1 MRARMFV
8 LGFVA
13 ALAPSAA
20 SAHGPQLQITNDN
33 NKIVT
38 REVFQD
44 SPYEPLSAP
53 KSVYVMPLLESG
65 GVWYSRP
72 NSTLVADI
80 PAFPSG
86 PGLAY
91 GSDQLDGGDRTF
103 AAGSILSIAFT
114 DGLKLWNG
122 AAFADAG
129 ATQLKGFRG
138 SNAAISSP
146 AENFAV
152 TSDSSPFDSLS
163 LAAISGTYDAEAH
176 SSLRW
181 ALLGNGTSPTS
192 SSPDGVYLLSL
203 QLSSTQNGLAPSDPY
218 YFVLHKN
225 AAPSDVASAV
235 ASLGFAPELV
245 QAVPEPATAAMMM
258 LGLAGCV
265 GATRCRRNR
274 REM

>member
-8 LGFVA
+8 FGFVA
-13 ALAPSAA
+13 ALATPVA

-38 REVFQD
+38 REVFVER
-44 SPYEPLSAP
+44 PYEPLSSA
-53 KSVYVMPLLESG
+53 KSAYVMPLEESG

-72 NSTLVADI
+72 NNTLVADV
-80 PAFPSG
+80 PAYPSG
-86 PGLAY
+86 PGLAFGY
-91 GSDQLDGGDRTF
+91 DRLDGGDRTF

-138 SNAAISSP
+138 SNAAISAP

-152 TSDSSPFDSLS
+152 TSDGGPFDSLS
-163 LAAISGTYDAEAH
+163 LAAISATYDAEAH

-181 ALLGNGTSPTS
+181 ALLGDGASPTS
-192 SSPDGVYLLSL
+192 ASPDGVYLLGL
-203 QLSSTQNGLAPSDPY
+203 QLSSTQVGLAPSDPY
-218 YFVLHKN
+218 YLVLHKN
-225 AAPSDVASAV
+225 ASPSDVAAAV

-245 QAVPEPATAAMMM
+245 QAVPEPATAAMML
-258 LGLAGCV
+258 LGLAGGI
-265 GATRCRRNR
+265 GAARSRRHR
-274 REM
+274 RES

>member
-8 LGFVA
+8 FGVVSLI
-13 ALAPSAA
+13 AA
-20 SAHGPQLQITNDN
+20 STALAHGPQLQITNDN
-33 NKIVT
+33 NKIVP
-38 REVFQD
+38 REIFNE
-44 SPYEPLSAP
+44 SPYEPISDP
-53 KSVYVMPLLESG
+53 KSVYVMPLMESG

-72 NSTLVADI
+72 NNTLVADV
-80 PAFPSG
+80 PAYPSG

-91 GSDQLDGGDRTF
+91 GSDQLDGGDRLF
-103 AAGSILSIAFT
+103 AAGSVLSIAFT
-114 DGLKLWNG
+114 NGLKLWNG

-138 SNAAISSP
+138 SNANISTP

-152 TSDSSPFDSLS
+152 TSDSGPFDSLS
-163 LAAISGTYDAEAH
+163 LAAISGTYNAEAH

-181 ALLGNGTSPTS
+181 ALLGDGSSPTS

-203 QLSSTQNGLAPSDPY
+203 QLSSTQNGLASSDPY

-225 AAPSDVASAV
+225 AAPSDVAAAV

-245 QAVPEPATAAMMM
+245 QAVPEPATAAMLL
-258 LGLAGCV
+258 LGLTGFF
-265 GATRCRRNR
+265 GAARRNR

>member
-13 ALAPSAA
+13 ALATSAA
-20 SAHGPQLQITNDN
+20 TAHGPQLQITNDN

-38 REVFQD
+38 REIFVE
-44 SPYEPLSAP
+44 SPYEPLSSP
-53 KSVYVMPLLESG
+53 KSVYVMPLDESG

-72 NSTLVADI
+72 NNTLVADV
-80 PAFPSG
+80 PAYPSG
-86 PGLAY
+86 PGLAFGY
-91 GSDQLDGGDRTF
+91 DQLAGGDRLF

-122 AAFADAG
+122 VAFADAG
-129 ATQLKGFRG
+129 TTQLKGFRG

-152 TSDSSPFDSLS
+152 TSDTGPFDTLS

-203 QLSSTQNGLAPSDPY
+203 QLSSTQNGLASSDPY

-225 AAPSDVASAV
+225 AVPSDVAAAV

-245 QAVPEPATAAMMM
+245 QAVPEPAATAMVL
-258 LGLAGCV
+258 LGLAGSI
-265 GATRCRRNR
+265 GAARSCHNR
-274 REM
+274 REL

>member
-8 LGFVA
+8 LGFVFMI
-13 ALAPSAA
+13 AA
-20 SAHGPQLQITNDN
+20 STALAHGPQLQITNDN

-38 REVFQD
+38 REIFNE
-44 SPYEPLSAP
+44 SPYEPISNP

-72 NSTLVADI
+72 NNTLVADV
-80 PAFPSG
+80 PAYPSG

-91 GSDQLDGGDRTF
+91 GSDQLDGGDRLF
-103 AAGSILSIAFT
+103 SAGSVLSIAFT
-114 DGLKLWNG
+114 NGLKLWNG

-138 SNAAISSP
+138 SNANISTP
-146 AENFAV
+146 AENFAI
-152 TSDSSPFDSLS
+152 TSDSGPFDSLS

-203 QLSSTQNGLAPSDPY
+203 QLSSTQNGLASSDPY

-225 AAPSDVASAV
+225 ASSSDVAAAV

-245 QAVPEPATAAMMM
+245 QAVPEPAAAAMML
-258 LGLAGCV
+258 LGLIGCI
-265 GATRCRRNR
+265 GAARSRRQR
-274 REM
+274 REL